1 MRTLSTPEEGEM
13 KKPLKTMNE
22 KTLSLIAERFRILA
36 DPVRLRLLHTLGNGE
51 MPVTEL
57 VRSTGAAQA
66 NVSKHLQLLLRAGLV
81 TRRKEGLHVYYAVAD
96 PSVFQ
101 ICDVVCGSLAD
112 HLRREL
118 SILGPRRKK

>member
-1 MRTLSTPEEGEM
+1 M